1 MLSIPWKKFPSIM
14 LEKRSSK
21 WCYPTVRRND
31 QNICQQN
38 KRKKEGIF
46 FTQVVHK
53 RLFSWI
59 MISLAFVSIFKFETN
74 VICWGFLLFYIVIL
88 HIIFDNNFVFFLILQ
103 APKCYKFQAPK
114 LEYTSVQKAM
124 HPFGRGGRD
133 EVIKQKLPAFP
144 LHTTKYLLSYFTSQ
158 KWQDFPLVMF
168 LTEIYV

>member
-1 MLSIPWKKFPSIM
+1 
-14 LEKRSSK
+14 
-21 WCYPTVRRND
+21 
-31 QNICQQN
+31 
-38 KRKKEGIF
+38 
-46 FTQVVHK
+46 
-53 RLFSWI
+53 

-74 VICWGFLLFYIVIL
+74 VIFWGFLLNS
-88 HIIFDNNFVFFLILQ
+88 HFVFFLILR

-158 KWQDFPLVMF
+158 K
-168 LTEIYV
+168 